1 MATPAFSQGT
11 VLLKPFV
18 GALTDA
24 AGNSIG
30 VERLVVFVADL
41 DGDGVQAPTATS
53 FAPGSDDFVIG
64 SLNTI
69 VEGGQAFA
77 RGSFNINVDTSL
89 YGTSGPTVE
98 NGDSFAMFWYPEL
111 NQTNFLTLDGSGN
124 EDLSAWTAEAPGDT
138 PYGAYTS
145 NTWTVPSAGS
155 AVDYRVFSQSAIGST
170 GVADDVL
177 QAQFSTAGAVIPE
190 PSSSLLSLLGTGL
203 LLFRRRRA

>member
-89 YGTSGPTVE
+89 YGTSGA
-98 NGDSFAMFWYPEL
+98 N
-111 NQTNFLTLDGSGN
+111 
-124 EDLSAWTAEAPGDT
+124 
-138 PYGAYTS
+138 
-145 NTWTVPSAGS
+145 
-155 AVDYRVFSQSAIGST
+155 R
-170 GVADDVL
+170 
-177 QAQFSTAGAVIPE
+177 
-190 PSSSLLSLLGTGL
+190 
-203 LLFRRRRA
+203 